1 MLKRIKTPN
10 FLNKRLG
17 FFSLLAVLLWL
28 KTIFAYLFD
37 FHLGIES
44 GIQYFILFIN
54 PIATTLLLLGIAL
67 YVRRT
72 KASYITMM
80 VIYFLLT
87 LLLFSNVTYYR
98 EFTDFITINT
108 ILGAGKVASGLGESA
123 IRLFRPYDI
132 LYWIDFVVIA
142 VLLITKK
149 IKMDPQPIR
158 ARMAFAISTLAVM
171 IFSGNLFLAEADPR
185 ITHSYIFTRL
195 SCQISRSECFH
206 GL

>member
-1 MLKRIKTPN
+1 MKYIKTPA

-17 FFSLLAVLLWL
+17 FFSLLVVLLWL
-28 KTIFAYLFD
+28 KTIFAYLVD

-67 YVRRT
+67 YIRRPRV
-72 KASYITMM
+72 AYITMM

-87 LLLFSNVTYYR
+87 LLVFSNVTYYR

-123 IRLFRPYDI
+123 IRLFRPYDVLDRFYYLGCSADCKKNQVGPSPDPSKNGFCD
-132 LYWIDFVVIA
+132 LYISSYDF
-142 VLLITKK
+142 LRKS
-149 IKMDPQPIR
+149 
-158 ARMAFAISTLAVM
+158 FYGGS
-171 IFSGNLFLAEADPR
+171 
-185 ITHSYIFTRL
+185 
-195 SCQISRSECFH
+195 
-206 GL
+206 

>member
-1 MLKRIKTPN
+1 MKCIKTPA

-17 FFSLLAVLLWL
+17 FFSLLVVLLWL
-28 KTIFAYLFD
+28 KTIFAYLVD

-67 YVRRT
+67 YIRRPRV
-72 KASYITMM
+72 AYITMM

-87 LLLFSNVTYYR
+87 LLVFSNVTYYR

-123 IRLFRPYDI
+123 IRLFRPYDVI
-132 LYWIDFVVIA
+132 YWIDFIILT
-142 VLLITKK
+142 VLLIAKK
-149 IKMDPQPIR
+149 NQVGPSPDPSKNG
-158 ARMAFAISTLAVM
+158 FCDLYIS
-171 IFSGNLFLAEADPR
+171 SYDFLR
-185 ITHSYIFTRL
+185 KSFLWRKLIVQN
-195 SCQISRSECFH
+195 C
-206 GL
+206 

>member
-1 MLKRIKTPN
+1 
-10 FLNKRLG
+10 
-17 FFSLLAVLLWL
+17 
-28 KTIFAYLFD
+28 
-37 FHLGIES
+37 ES

-54 PIATTLLLLGIAL
+54 PIATTLLLMGIAL

-87 LLLFSNVTYYR
+87 LLVFSNVTYYR

-123 IRLFRPYDI
+123 IRLFRPYDV
-132 LYWIDFVVIA
+132 LYWIDFIIVA
-142 VLLITKK
+142 ALLITKK

-158 ARMAFAISTLAVM
+158 ARMAFAISTL
-171 IFSGNLFLAEADPR
+171 
-185 ITHSYIFTRL
+185 
-195 SCQISRSECFH
+195 
-206 GL
+206 